1 MNEMF
6 QKLEMSHKN
15 PYEVAKKI
23 EYAPPPYVKPINNK

>member
-15 PYEVAKKI
+15 PYEVARKV
-23 EYAPPPYVKPINNK
+23 EPVPYYNKQFIHK